1 VLPARIAPASVEAL
15 DRKLAYAEQ
24 LAKADLLPAAYRG
37 KPGNV
42 LLAVEYGD
50 LLEVHPL
57 VAIAHVY
64 NVDGSLGLSAE
75 FMRAKVR
82 EAGHRCRVGPTS
94 ATSATV
100 AITTLDDPDHTTTVT
115 YTIDD
120 AIRAGALQLWW
131 VKWRKNEGRNVKDT
145 WRAPIEWGLEV
156 EPTAEALTAAGAPAW
171 VLDQGPGE
179 AKRND
184 TWWRRPTAMLGA
196 RATSAAVRDACPE
209 VLMGMTTSTPDEL
222 GWAGPATI
230 DPEGDRP
237 EAVDVVEVVE
247 VDPAEA
253 LDATAEPPGRADRP
267 ARQAQVDTIV
277 AVSAEL
283 DDEGKA
289 SARRFADERAM
300 NLSHLTEAE
309 ADAVLAHLATIRPP
323 DREASP
329 AGAGAT

>member
-1 VLPARIAPASVEAL
+1 MLPARIAPASVEAL
-15 DRKLAYAEQ
+15 DRKMAYAEQ

-50 LLEVHPL
+50 LLHVHPL

-94 ATSATV
+94 ATAATV
-100 AITTLDDPDHTTTVT
+100 AITTRDDPDHTTTVT

-131 VKWRKNEGRNVKDT
+131 VKWRKTEGRNVKDT
-145 WRAPIEWGLEV
+145 WRAPLGWGLDV
-156 EPTAEALTAAGAPAW
+156 DPTAEALTAAGAPAW

-184 TWWRRPTAMLGA
+184 TWWRRPAAMLVA

-209 VLMGMTTSTPDEL
+209 VLMGMTTADPDEL
-222 GWAGPATI
+222 GFAGPATLE
-230 DPEGDRP
+230 PTGP
-237 EAVDVVEVVE
+237 PAEVAE
-247 VDPAEA
+247 VAEA
-253 LDATAEPPGRADRP
+253 LDVDEVDTPDPGPPRP

-277 AVSAEL
+277 SLSLGL
-283 DDEGKA
+283 DDPGKE
-289 SARRFADERAM
+289 SARAWADGRHLDLQA
-300 NLSHLTEAE
+300 LTEAE
-309 ADAVLAHLATIRPP
+309 ADALLAYLGTLTG
-323 DREASP
+323 RESSP